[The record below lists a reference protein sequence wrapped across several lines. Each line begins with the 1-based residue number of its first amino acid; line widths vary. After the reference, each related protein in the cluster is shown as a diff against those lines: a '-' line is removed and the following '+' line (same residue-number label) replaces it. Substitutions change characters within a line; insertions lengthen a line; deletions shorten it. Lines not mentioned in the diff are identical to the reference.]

1 MLARSR
7 QLLGKAKSA
16 LVSAIEVYNKPD
28 FAYREET
35 FCILALNA
43 WELLLKA
50 RILSGAD
57 NDPRAIYVRE
67 TRQTKSGERSKKEY
81 FRRNRAG
88 NPHTMGLSQ
97 LVAALDKDPTS
108 RLSPAIKSNLDAL
121 TEVRDN
127 AIHYMNPGPLLAKRV
142 LEIGTASVRNFVDI
156 AHKWFSEDLSEY
168 SLYLMPIG
176 FLPFTGVVQA
186 VSPSA
191 DEAKL
196 LEYLESLIS
205 GVTDD
210 QSMGYSV
217 ALEVDISMKRSTSD
231 ASLQVAVTDDPSAP
245 KVQVSE
251 EDIRKQYP
259 WGYSDLGKRL
269 RNRYIDFK
277 MNEKYHSI
285 RIPLRSDPRYVRTRV
300 LDPGNPK
307 SAKKDFYNPNI
318 TRVFDR
324 HYTRK

>member
-16 LVSAIEVYNKPD
+16 IVSAIELYNKPD

-50 RILSGAD
+50 RILSGAG

-67 TRQTKSGERSKKEY
+67 PRRTKSGEQSKKQY

-97 LVAALDKDPTS
+97 LVAVLDKDSST

-121 TEVRDN
+121 TEIRDN
-127 AIHYMNPGPLLAKRV
+127 AVHYMNPGPRLSKRV
-142 LEIGTASVRNFVDI
+142 LEIGTASVRNFVDL
-156 AHKWFSEDLSEY
+156 ARKWFSEDLSEY

-176 FLPFTGVVQA
+176 FLPLTGAVQA

-196 LEYLESLIS
+196 LKYLETLIREVAS
-205 GVTDD
+205 D

-231 ASLQVAVTDDPSAP
+231 ASLQVAVTDDPTAP
-245 KVQVSE
+245 KIQLTE
-251 EDIRKQYP
+251 EDIRKKYP
-259 WGYSDLGKRL
+259 WDYSELGRRL
-269 RNRYIDFK
+269 RNRFIDFK
-277 MNEKYHSI
+277 MNDKYHSI
-285 RIPLRSDPRYVRTRV
+285 RKPLRSDLRYVRTRL

-318 TRVFDR
+318 MGVFDR